1 MSRLISTQWMES
13 LKLPWKLRQELL
25 SVSSL
30 VSDGTEGEVDLK
42 NELTGEVFEP
52 LRDPSYFASFQLHP
66 ELHTLSWP
74 NGADFVPEFLLKLIQ
89 VRTS

>member
-1 MSRLISTQWMES
+1 
-13 LKLPWKLRQELL
+13 
-25 SVSSL
+25 
-30 VSDGTEGEVDLK
+30 GTEGEVDLK